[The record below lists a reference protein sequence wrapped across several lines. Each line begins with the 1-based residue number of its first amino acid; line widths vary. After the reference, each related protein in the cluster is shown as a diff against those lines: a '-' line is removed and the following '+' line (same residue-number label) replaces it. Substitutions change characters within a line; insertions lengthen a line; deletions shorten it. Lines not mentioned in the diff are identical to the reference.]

1 MRVGI
6 LTGGGDCPG
15 LNAVIRA
22 VVRTGGRQG
31 REHVGLR
38 RGWKGLLERDGRPLT
53 RDDVSAILTRG
64 GTILGSSR
72 TNPFKSEGG
81 GEECVRAFAD
91 MGLDALVA
99 IGGEDTLGVARRL
112 HAEHGLKVVGVPK
125 TIDNDLSG
133 TDFTFGFWTAVQIAT
148 DAIDRLHTTAE
159 SHDRVIVVEV
169 MGRHAGW
176 IAIESGLAA
185 GAHAILIP
193 EQPTSVDAVVRRL
206 EDRRAR
212 GRTYGIVVVSEG
224 VQLEGDAGSGEV
236 DEFGHTQLAKAGVGE
251 VLAERLSERIGA
263 EARPVVLGHVQR
275 GGTPIAFDRV
285 IATRFGERAAH
296 LVSQGGFGRMVAL
309 HGGRVGDVELSEAVS
324 VLKTVPEDIWRAGE
338 EVVPGP
344 SGRAGGPP
352 GRRRGGLDASRQAGA
367 TLRRHAIPRHL

>member
-22 VVRTGGRQG
+22 VVRTGGRHG
-31 REHVGLR
+31 HEHVGLLH
-38 RGWKGLLERDGRPLT
+38 GWRGLLERDGRSLG
-53 RDDVSAILTRG
+53 RADVGALLTRG

-91 MGLDALVA
+91 LGLDALVA

-112 HAEHGLKVVGVPK
+112 YAEHGLKIVGVPK

-176 IAIESGLAA
+176 IALESGLAG

-193 EQPTSVDAVVRRL
+193 EQPTSVDAVVARL

-224 VQLEGDAGSGEV
+224 VVLDGDAAAGEL
-236 DEFGHTQLAKAGVGE
+236 DDFGHAQLAKVGVGE
-251 VLAERLSERIGA
+251 VLAERLSERIRA

-296 LVSQGGFGRMVAL
+296 LVAEGGFGRMVAL
-309 HGGRVGDVELSEAVS
+309 HGGRIGDVELSDAVS
-324 VLKTVPEDIWRAGE
+324 ALKTVPEDIWRAVE
-338 EVVPGP
+338 EVVAGP
-344 SGRAGGPP
+344 
-352 GRRRGGLDASRQAGA
+352 
-367 TLRRHAIPRHL
+367 

>member
-22 VVRTGGRQG
+22 VVRTGGRRG
-31 REHVGLR
+31 HEHVGLR

-53 RDDVSAILTRG
+53 RDDVSGILTRG

-72 TNPFKSEGG
+72 TNPFRSEGG

-91 MGLDALVA
+91 LGLDALVA
-99 IGGEDTLGVARRL
+99 VGGEDTLGVARRL

-176 IAIESGLAA
+176 IALEAGLAG

-212 GRTYGIVVVSEG
+212 GRAYGIVVVSEG
-224 VQLEGDAGSGEV
+224 VQLEPDAAGGEV
-236 DEFGHTQLAKAGVGE
+236 DEFGHTRLAKAGVGE
-251 VLAERLSERIGA
+251 VLAERLSERTGA

-285 IATRFGERAAH
+285 IATRFGERATR
-296 LVSQGGFGRMVAL
+296 LVAKGGFGRMVAL
-309 HGGRVGDVELSEAVS
+309 HGGRIGDVELSEAVS
-324 VLKTVPEDIWRAGE
+324 VLKTVPEDIWRAVE
-338 EVVPGP
+338 EVVAGP
-344 SGRAGGPP
+344 
-352 GRRRGGLDASRQAGA
+352 
-367 TLRRHAIPRHL
+367 